1 MDASELAVEETG
13 AAIKA
18 VLGVGIEEA
27 FLCMRARSERKDE
40 EEASWDAPKNGASDV
55 EGLKKRKREKK
66 RERFLL
72 AKIPLGSS
80 PMCTYSYYCRIKS
93 GHRSY
98 RVLYVYVSYHILYGI
113 TYCATLQTALDYDEP

>member
-55 EGLKKRKREKK
+55 GGSKRKREKK
-66 RERFLL
+66 REPFFCLPKSPWAL
-72 AKIPLGSS
+72 AQCVISRAES
-80 PMCTYSYYCRIKS
+80 PACGEGKAK
-93 GHRSY
+93 G
-98 RVLYVYVSYHILYGI
+98 L
-113 TYCATLQTALDYDEP
+113 TL